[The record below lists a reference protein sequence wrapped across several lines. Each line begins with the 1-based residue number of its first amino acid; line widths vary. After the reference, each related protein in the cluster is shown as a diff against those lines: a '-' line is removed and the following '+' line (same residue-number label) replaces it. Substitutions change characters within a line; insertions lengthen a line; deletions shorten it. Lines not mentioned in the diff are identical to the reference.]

1 MKKIFVIDWILI
13 PVFVLSAFSG
23 IQLHVAGHGTSHEV
37 WHNWAVF
44 HIIASIL
51 FLIAVILHVQTH
63 WGWYKSLVRS
73 GLGKKSK
80 AAVAVT
86 LFFVVLA
93 ATGLVLFVVEGANSG
108 IGLWHYRIG
117 LVASVLFLE
126 HIIRR
131 LPMLRKTLS
140 HKMSVRRLK
149 ATD

>member
-1 MKKIFVIDWILI
+1 MKKIFVIDWTLI

-23 IQLHVAGHGTSHEV
+23 IQLHVARHGASHEV
-37 WHNWAVF
+37 WHHWAVF
-44 HIIASIL
+44 HIISSIL

-63 WGWYKSLVRS
+63 WGWYKSLIKS

-93 ATGLVLFVVEGANSG
+93 TTGLVLFGVEGANSKV
-108 IGLWHYRIG
+108 GLWHYRIG

-131 LPMLRKTLS
+131 LPMLRKTVQGR
-140 HKMSVRRLK
+140 KAARRLH

>member
-1 MKKIFVIDWILI
+1 MKKIFVIDWTLI

-23 IQLHVAGHGTSHEV
+23 IQLHVAGHGASHEV

-44 HIIASIL
+44 HIITSIL

-63 WGWYKSLVRS
+63 WGWYKSLVRG

-80 AAVAVT
+80 AVLAVT

-93 ATGLVLFVVEGANSG
+93 ATGLVLLGVEGANSG

-131 LPMLRKTLS
+131 LPMLRKTIQG
-140 HKMSVRRLK
+140 KRTARRLQ

>member
-1 MKKIFVIDWILI
+1 MKKIFVIDWTLI

-23 IQLHVAGHGTSHEV
+23 IQLHVARHGASHEV
-37 WHNWAVF
+37 WHHWAVF
-44 HIIASIL
+44 HIISSIL

-63 WGWYKSLVRS
+63 WGWYKSLIKS

-93 ATGLVLFVVEGANSG
+93 TTGLVLFGVEGANSKV
-108 IGLWHYRIG
+108 GLWHYRIG

-131 LPMLRKTLS
+131 LPMLRKTIQGRREA
-140 HKMSVRRLK
+140 RRLQ

>member
-1 MKKIFVIDWILI
+1 MKKIFIIDWTLI
-13 PVFVLSAFSG
+13 PVFVLCAFSG
-23 IQLHVAGHGTSHEV
+23 IQLHVAGHGASHEV

-44 HIIASIL
+44 HIITSIL

-63 WGWYKSLVRS
+63 WGWYKSLVKS

-80 AAVAVT
+80 ATVVVT

-93 ATGLVLFVVEGANSG
+93 VSGLILLGVEGANSG

-131 LPMLRKTLS
+131 LPMLRKTIQNRRAA
-140 HKMSVRRLK
+140 RRLK

>member
-51 FLIAVILHVQTH
+51 FLMAVILHVQTH
-63 WGWYKSLVRS
+63 WGWYKSLVKS
-73 GLGKKSK
+73 GPGKKSK
-80 AAVAVT
+80 AAVVVT

-93 ATGLVLFVVEGANSG
+93 VSGLILLGVDGANSK

-131 LPMLRKTLS
+131 LPMLRKTLPHNIS
-140 HKMSVRRLK
+140 ARQSR